1 MKVYQEAEVRAV
13 VEEVLRARGRPD
25 SFEVPAG
32 ISGRHVH
39 LSHEDQDTLFG
50 KGHEFHLL
58 RNLSQKGQYANEET
72 VTAAGPGGA
81 LRLRILG
88 PARAHTQV
96 ELLKSDA
103 HLLGIDLP
111 VCESGVWEPSPSVTL
126 IGPKGT
132 VTVDHGVMAAWRHIH
147 MDPEFAAAVGAQD
160 GDLARVRVDSRRG
173 IIFEYVLVRVGP
185 LMTTEL
191 HVDTD
196 EANACGLKNGEKVRV
211 SLYEP

>member
-1 MKVYQEAEVRAV
+1 MKVYREAEVRAA
-13 VEEVLRARGRPD
+13 VEEVLRVRGKPD
-25 SFEVPAG
+25 SFEVPVG
-32 ISGRHVH
+32 VSGRHVH
-39 LSHEDQDTLFG
+39 LSHEDLDTLFG
-50 KGHEFHLL
+50 KGFEFHLL

-72 VTAAGPGGA
+72 VMAAGPRGA
-81 LRLRILG
+81 LRLRVLG

-96 ELLKSDA
+96 ELLMSDA
-103 HLLGIDLP
+103 HVLGMDLP
-111 VCESGVWEPSPSVTL
+111 VCESGVWEPSPSITL

-132 VTVDHGVMAAWRHIH
+132 IIVNHGVMTAWRHIH

-160 GDLARVRVDSRRG
+160 GDMARVRVDGQRG
-173 IIFEYVLVRVGP
+173 LIFERVLIRVGA

-196 EANACGLKNGEKVRV
+196 EANACGLKNKDKVWV